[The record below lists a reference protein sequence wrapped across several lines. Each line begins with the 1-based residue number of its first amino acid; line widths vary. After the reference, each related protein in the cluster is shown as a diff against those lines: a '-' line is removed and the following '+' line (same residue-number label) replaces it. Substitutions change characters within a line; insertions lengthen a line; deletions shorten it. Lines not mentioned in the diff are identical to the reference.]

1 VNKILAIFFLI
12 LLAPLLIL
20 IGLIIVL
27 EDGFPIIFRQKRIGL
42 NNTHFSIFKFRT
54 MKKNTPDI
62 PTHLMVNNRPY
73 TRMGPYIRKYS
84 LDELPQLLN
93 IVRGEIKF
101 IGPRPALYNQK
112 DLIKMRTE
120 KNIHTLLPGI
130 TGWAQ
135 VNGRDEIS
143 LNQKVELD
151 YYYLK
156 NMSFRLNIF
165 ILWLTIMKVI
175 KAEGVSI

>member
-1 VNKILAIFFLI
+1 
-12 LLAPLLIL
+12 
-20 IGLIIVL
+20 
-27 EDGFPIIFRQKRIGL
+27 
-42 NNTHFSIFKFRT
+42 
-54 MKKNTPDI
+54 
-62 PTHLMVNNRPY
+62 MVNNRPY

>member
-1 VNKILAIFFLI
+1 ML
-12 LLAPLLIL
+12 
-20 IGLIIVL
+20 
-27 EDGFPIIFRQKRIGL
+27 
-42 NNTHFSIFKFRT
+42 
-54 MKKNTPDI
+54 
-62 PTHLMVNNRPY
+62 
-73 TRMGPYIRKYS
+73 
-84 LDELPQLLN
+84 
-93 IVRGEIKF
+93 
-101 IGPRPALYNQK
+101 NQK

-135 VNGRDEIS
+135 VNGRDEIN

-165 ILWLTIMKVI
+165 IMSMYLLDH
-175 KAEGVSI
+175 